1 MSCPADFSGIHANV
15 RDAYSFICNN
25 FNFDHGE
32 DEIFLVG
39 FSRGAFTVRCVAALI
54 DCIGLLKKR
63 GLIHLHEL
71 YRLWTQRS
79 FETRMR
85 WERPGTSYEKTYLSS
100 SELLLQRLEQLR
112 RSCYLERV
120 VKIRACAVWDTVSAL
135 GNPLLKSSKASMLPR
150 VDTHVPEVVELALHA
165 LALNEY
171 RKHFLPDLWK
181 SHNPQKTL
189 LKQCW
194 FLGAHS
200 DVGGGNE
207 DSGLASI
214 TLIWMLSQLSSATGA
229 GFDPATVMEFVNPV
243 QWPWPHDHDQYTE
256 TRSQWYGVSGLTMIN
271 VSQTDSINK
280 SVSAPTTAAVTGV
293 CGTCASLSSCTFY

>member
-1 MSCPADFSGIHANV
+1 
-15 RDAYSFICNN
+15 
-25 FNFDHGE
+25 
-32 DEIFLVG
+32 
-39 FSRGAFTVRCVAALI
+39 
-54 DCIGLLKKR
+54 
-63 GLIHLHEL
+63 
-71 YRLWTQRS
+71 
-79 FETRMR
+79 MR

-120 VKIRACAVWDTVSAL
+120 VKIRACTVWDTVSAL

-200 DVGGGNE
+200 DVGGGAIGDLE
-207 DSGLASI
+207 QR
-214 TLIWMLSQLSSATGA
+214 QLRHLNLQYGA
-229 GFDPATVMEFVNPV
+229 LLEAFHAIYNT
-243 QWPWPHDHDQYTE
+243 
-256 TRSQWYGVSGLTMIN
+256 
-271 VSQTDSINK
+271 
-280 SVSAPTTAAVTGV
+280 
-293 CGTCASLSSCTFY
+293 